1 MTTVS
6 APPEVTIGPDRLGRS
21 LRDVRISVTDRCNFR
36 CPYCMPKARF
46 GPGHRFLPRAEALDA
61 REIVR
66 LAGVFASLGVTKIRL
81 TGGEPLL
88 RPDLVEI
95 VEGIAKLGVPDI
107 ALTTNGA
114 LLRRWA
120 FRLRDAG
127 LQRVTVSLDSLDPA
141 VFASMSD
148 SRIEVSEVLD
158 GIAAAREAGLAP
170 IKLNCVVQRGVNEHG
185 LLDLVDFA
193 RREGLSLRCI
203 EYMDVGATNGWRMA
217 DVVSGEEILE
227 RVRQVYP
234 LLEEAPDPSVGGP
247 DISIRGRQG
256 RPRRDHLG
264 EPPLLR
270 RLHACSSRCR
280 WQAVHVP
287 VRDRRRRPAR
297 AAAVG
302 RRRRRAASHHR
313 RSVEASATIDTPSC
327 AGSASPRAN
336 ASRCRTSAADRWMTS
351 PSWSSVRCAS
361 ESASPRSTST
371 ATTVQE
377 VWDELVRRHPAA
389 ALDAGS
395 VRAARNLGYCE
406 WSTAV
411 IRAATPSRSSRRL
424 RAAASMNRR
433 CGSGSPTLRSISP
446 R

>member
-6 APPEVTIGPDRLGRS
+6 ALPEVTIGPDRLGRS

-46 GPGHRFLPRAEALDA
+46 GPGYQFLPRAEALDA

-88 RPDLVEI
+88 RPDLVDI

-120 FRLRDAG
+120 ARLRDAG
-127 LQRVTVSLDSLDPA
+127 LQRVTVSLDSLDPT

-170 IKLNCVVQRGVNEHG
+170 IKLNCVVQRGVNEQG
-185 LLDLVDFA
+185 LLDLVGYA
-193 RREGLSLRCI
+193 RREGLGLRCI

-234 LLEEAPDPSVGGP
+234 LLEETPDPAAVARTYRFADGNGDLGVITSV
-247 DISIRGRQG
+247 S
-256 RPRRDHLG
+256 RPFCGDCTRARLG
-264 EPPLLR
+264 VDGKLYTCLFATAGIDLREPMRSGADDDALR
-270 RLHACSSRCR
+270 RI
-280 WQAVHVP
+280 V
-287 VRDRRRRPAR
+287 
-297 AAAVG
+297 
-302 RRRRRAASHHR
+302 
-313 RSVEASATIDTPSC
+313 
-327 AGSASPRAN
+327 
-336 ASRCRTSAADRWMTS
+336 ADRWK
-351 PSWSSVRCAS
+351 RRDDRYS
-361 ESASPRSTST
+361 ELR
-371 ATTVQE
+371 
-377 VWDELVRRHPAA
+377 
-389 ALDAGS
+389 G
-395 VRAARNLGYCE
+395 LGIAEGERIEMSY
-406 WSTAV
+406 
-411 IRAATPSRSSRRL
+411 I
-424 RAAASMNRR
+424 
-433 CGSGSPTLRSISP
+433 GG
-446 R
+446 

>member
-6 APPEVTIGPDRLGRS
+6 APPVAMIGSDRLGRS

-36 CPYCMPKARF
+36 CPYCMPKGRF
-46 GPGHRFLPRAEALDA
+46 GPGYRFLPRAEALDA

-88 RPDLVEI
+88 RPDLIKI

-120 FRLRDAG
+120 VRLHDAG

-193 RREGLSLRCI
+193 RREGLRLRCI

-227 RVRQVYP
+227 QVRQVYP
-234 LLEEAPDPSVGGP
+234 VLEEAPDPTAVARTYRFADGKGDIGVITSV
-247 DISIRGRQG
+247 S
-256 RPRRDHLG
+256 RPFCGDCTRARLG
-264 EPPLLR
+264 VDGKLYTCLFATAGVDLREPLRSGADDDALR
-270 RLHACSSRCR
+270 R
-280 WQAVHVP
+280 
-287 VRDRRRRPAR
+287 
-297 AAAVG
+297 
-302 RRRRRAASHHR
+302 
-313 RSVEASATIDTPSC
+313 II
-327 AGSASPRAN
+327 
-336 ASRCRTSAADRWMTS
+336 ADRWK
-351 PSWSSVRCAS
+351 RRDDRYS
-361 ESASPRSTST
+361 ELR
-371 ATTVQE
+371 
-377 VWDELVRRHPAA
+377 
-389 ALDAGS
+389 G
-395 VRAARNLGYCE
+395 LGIAEGERIEMSY
-406 WSTAV
+406 
-411 IRAATPSRSSRRL
+411 I
-424 RAAASMNRR
+424 
-433 CGSGSPTLRSISP
+433 GG
-446 R
+446 